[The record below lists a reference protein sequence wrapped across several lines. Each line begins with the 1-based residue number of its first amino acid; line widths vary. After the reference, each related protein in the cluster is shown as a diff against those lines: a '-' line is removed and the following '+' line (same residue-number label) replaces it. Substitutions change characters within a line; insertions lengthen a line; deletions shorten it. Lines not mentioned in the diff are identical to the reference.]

1 MDKGLI
7 IQTRPGVG
15 DLCIFLPYIQQ
26 IQKHNTDLNF
36 TLITKKRSS
45 AKQILECEI
54 PFIKTIY
61 LEDKILKI
69 TNSKF
74 LNFFILLKFIKKN
87 NYSKIYI
94 MHFSFF
100 WFLVAKIANV
110 KKIYTYGI
118 FKKNVNIYKN
128 ALKNNQKW
136 LNKKNLSTQTKIA
149 YPKNKYKKNKNQ
161 IIVGIGSSGPTRK
174 WSTENYISLIKKIN
188 NKNIKF
194 YLAGG
199 NNKVENQIANEII
212 NKLKENKIISLSSLN
227 IKKIM
232 QIIYSS
238 KLYVGNDTGFM
249 HLSAGLNIPA
259 IGLFGDTPLEA
270 YGKYTRN
277 IFPIIPV
284 GYKTITH
291 NSNAI
296 NEITV
301 DQVFNEVRKF
311 I

>member
-1 MDKGLI
+1 MNKGLI

-26 IQKHNTDLNF
+26 IQKYNVNFCF

-45 AKQILECEI
+45 ARQILEHET
-54 PFIKTIY
+54 PSIKTIY
-61 LEDKILKI
+61 LEDKILEI
-69 TNSKF
+69 TNSKI
-74 LNFFILLKFIKKN
+74 LNFFRLLKFIKKN
-87 NYSKIYI
+87 NFSKIYV

-100 WFLVAKIANV
+100 WYLLAKVAGI
-110 KKIYTYGI
+110 KKIYIYGVL
-118 FKKNVNIYKN
+118 KKNVNIYLN

-136 LNKKNLSTQTKIA
+136 LNKKKLSTQAKIV
-149 YPKNKYKKNKNQ
+149 YPKNKYEKKKNQ
-161 IIVGIGSSGPTRK
+161 IIIGIGSSGPTRK
-174 WSTENYISLIKKIN
+174 WPTENYISLIKKIK

-199 NNKVENQIANEII
+199 NNKIENQIANEIK
-212 NKLKENKIISLSSLN
+212 NKLKKNKIIFLSRLN

-232 QIIYSS
+232 AIIYSS
-238 KLYVGNDTGFM
+238 RLYVGNDTGFM
-249 HLSAGLNIPA
+249 HLSAALDIPA

-270 YGKYTRN
+270 YGKYTNN
-277 IFPIIPV
+277 IFPIIPD
-284 GYKTITH
+284 GYTTITH

-296 NEITV
+296 KEITV
-301 DQVFNEVRKF
+301 SQVLDEVKKF

>member
-1 MDKGLI
+1 
-7 IQTRPGVG
+7 
-15 DLCIFLPYIQQ
+15 
-26 IQKHNTDLNF
+26 
-36 TLITKKRSS
+36 
-45 AKQILECEI
+45 
-54 PFIKTIY
+54 
-61 LEDKILKI
+61 
-69 TNSKF
+69 
-74 LNFFILLKFIKKN
+74 
-87 NYSKIYI
+87 

-100 WFLVAKIANV
+100 WFLIAKIANI

-149 YPKNKYKKNKNQ
+149 YPKKKRDKNQ

-296 NEITV
+296 NEIRV
-301 DQVFNEVRKF
+301 DQVFNEVKKF